1 MTTTWQIIDL
11 KSQIADGLVTKIT
24 YKCKVKL
31 ENDSNQTIGE
41 ITLTGDSTNPNFVPF
56 SDLTEQTV
64 IGWVQSSLGEDQ
76 VTAIETKLQ
85 NRISAHKA
93 AKEAETEQNGLPWR
107 R

>member
-1 MTTTWQIIDL
+1 MATTWQIIDATSRKSDGLITKVLYECRL
-11 KSQIADGLVTKIT
+11 KSEDDRV
-24 YKCKVKL
+24 
-31 ENDSNQTIGE
+31 SSIGE
-41 ITLTGDSTNPNFVPF
+41 ITLTGDSTDPNFVSF

-64 IGWVQSSLGEDQ
+64 IGWVKSSLGEDQ

-85 NRISAHKA
+85 TKISARKA

>member
-1 MTTTWQIIDL
+1 MATTWQIIDTTS
-11 KSQIADGLVTKIT
+11 KKADGLITKVTYECRLKSEDDR
-24 YKCKVKL
+24 V
-31 ENDSNQTIGE
+31 SSIGE
-41 ITLTGDSTNPNFVPF
+41 ITLTGDSTDSNFVPF

-85 NRISAHKA
+85 NRISTRKA
-93 AKEAETEQNGLPWR
+93 AKEAETEQRGLPWR

>member
-1 MTTTWQIIDL
+1 MTTTWRIIDTISK
-11 KSQIADGLVTKIT
+11 KSDGLITKVI
-24 YKCKVKL
+24 YECRLKL
-31 ENDSNQTIGE
+31 EDDRVSSIGE

>member
-41 ITLTGDSTNPNFVPF
+41 ITVTGDPTLPNFIPF
-56 SDLTEQTV
+56 SDLTEETV
-64 IGWVQSSLGEDQ
+64 IEWVKSSLGEEQ
-76 VTAIETKLQ
+76 VTTIETKLQ
-85 NRISAHKA
+85 NRVSARKA
-93 AKEAETEQNGLPWR
+93 AREAETEQNGLPWI
-107 R
+107 